1 LPAAG
6 RCGDTDVVC
15 ADCADDLPM
24 NTRIAVAAKIR
35 PGKRANLE
43 QMLSEGPP
51 FDLADAGFDHHQI
64 YLGDEDIFF
73 VFDGGSPVTAVKRL
87 AAERALMGHVLRMAG
102 VLSSPHLL
110 AEAYSWDRPLAAS
123 PS

>member
-1 LPAAG
+1 MRA
-6 RCGDTDVVC
+6 
-15 ADCADDLPM
+15 M

-35 PGKRANLE
+35 PGKRAKLE

-73 VFDGGSPVTAVKRL
+73 LFEGGSPVTAVKHL
-87 AAERALMGHVLRMAG
+87 AAERTLMGHVLRMAG

-110 AEAYSWDRPLAAS
+110 AEEYSWDRPLEVPAG
-123 PS
+123 

>member
-1 LPAAG
+1 
-6 RCGDTDVVC
+6 
-15 ADCADDLPM
+15 M

-35 PGKRANLE
+35 AGKRASLE

-51 FDLADAGFDHHQI
+51 FDLADAG
-64 YLGDEDIFF
+64 
-73 VFDGGSPVTAVKRL
+73 FDGGSPVTAVKRL

-102 VLSSPHLL
+102 VLCSPHLL